1 MNQNEKLTFA
11 EFHQKLL
18 KYCSNGARYS
28 AQENDILSRFEK
40 LIEQRDACLVQLII
54 KREAELVCSEDISD
68 TEHQLAELVERLE
81 SIEKKCKLLTL
92 EQQLNDAEERPD
104 KQLPQQEALEPTVD
118 STSNELNEQT
128 LNRFLRKFCNIYAQ
142 FNSCVDTIRA
152 FSLADNQFFEF
163 NLKHK
168 NVSEL
173 REQIW
178 SSFASSSVHLD
189 SWENM
194 L

>member
-40 LIEQRDACLVQLII
+40 LIVQRDACLAQLII
-54 KREAELVCSEDISD
+54 RREAEMVCSEDISD

-104 KQLPQQEALEPTVD
+104 KQLPQQEVLEPTVD
-118 STSNELNEQT
+118 SASNELNEQT

-142 FNSCVDTIRA
+142 FNSCVDIIRA

-163 NLKHK
+163 NLKDK

>member
-40 LIEQRDACLVQLII
+40 LIVQRDACLAQLII
-54 KREAELVCSEDISD
+54 RREAEMVCSEDISD

-104 KQLPQQEALEPTVD
+104 KQLPQQEVLEPTVD
-118 STSNELNEQT
+118 SASNELNEQ
-128 LNRFLRKFCNIYAQ
+128 
-142 FNSCVDTIRA
+142 
-152 FSLADNQFFEF
+152 
-163 NLKHK
+163 
-168 NVSEL
+168 
-173 REQIW
+173 
-178 SSFASSSVHLD
+178 
-189 SWENM
+189 
-194 L
+194 